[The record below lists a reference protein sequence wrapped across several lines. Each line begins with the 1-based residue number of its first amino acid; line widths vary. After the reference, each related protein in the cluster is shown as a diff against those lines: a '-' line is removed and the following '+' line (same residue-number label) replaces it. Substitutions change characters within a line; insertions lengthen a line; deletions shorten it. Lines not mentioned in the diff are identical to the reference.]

1 MIFLN
6 IIKYIYFNQGYDILK
21 KKFFAILLASS
32 LICNIPVSAAY
43 EQNTNSALPDT
54 VSVSTHLNTAKSS
67 KTATE
72 KKRITKTIKALFS
85 AVKKYDLDKA
95 SNCFITPS
103 YIPLFLNTED
113 GFLRLVK
120 TQNKKIKYQI
130 KSISVKGKKATAK
143 IRCTYI
149 NAAPAILLTE
159 QHAPHASMD
168 DYWNEI
174 YYHVQNGL
182 FSKKTVTITLSMKK
196 IGNTWYILNPSNKR
210 NMKLENA
217 INCNFDGAF
226 K

>member
-1 MIFLN
+1 M
-6 IIKYIYFNQGYDILK
+6 K
-21 KKFFAILLASS
+21 KKFFAILSASS

-43 EQNTNSALPDT
+43 EQNVKPVLPDT
-54 VSVSTHLNTAKSS
+54 VSISTHLNTAKSS

-85 AVKKYDLDKA
+85 AVKKYDFDKA
-95 SNCFITPS
+95 SYCFTAS
-103 YIPLFLNTED
+103 SIPLLGNTED
-113 GFLRLVK
+113 GFLRFFR

-130 KSISVKGKKATAK
+130 KSISVKRKKATAK
-143 IRCTYI
+143 VRCTYI

-196 IGNTWYILNPSNKR
+196 VGNTWYILNPSNKR